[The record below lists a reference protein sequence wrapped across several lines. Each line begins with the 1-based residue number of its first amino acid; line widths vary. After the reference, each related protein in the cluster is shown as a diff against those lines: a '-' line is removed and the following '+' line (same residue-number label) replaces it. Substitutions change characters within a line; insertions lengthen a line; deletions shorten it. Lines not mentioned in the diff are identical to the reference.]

1 MTFAPAYLFIKI
13 LIVGVVFLYA
23 HKIRIANL
31 DKITK
36 VSATVDVDLSE
47 NIKST
52 VVLCNWHYEL

>member
-1 MTFAPAYLFIKI
+1 MMTFAPAYLFIKI

-36 VSATVDVDLSE
+36 VSATVDVNLSE

-52 VVLCNWHYEL
+52 VVLCN